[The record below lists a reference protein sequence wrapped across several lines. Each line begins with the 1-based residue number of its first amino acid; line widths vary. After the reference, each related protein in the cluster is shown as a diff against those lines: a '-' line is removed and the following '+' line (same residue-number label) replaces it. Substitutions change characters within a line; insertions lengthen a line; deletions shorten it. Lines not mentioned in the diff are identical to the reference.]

1 MGEGK
6 EDVNDYR
13 VWNETAKDE
22 GWICKESQYVNS
34 LLLLLLSS
42 SSSIQIFNL
51 SSPIRY

>member
-22 GWICKESQYVNS
+22 GWICKVKEDH
-34 LLLLLLSS
+34 
-42 SSSIQIFNL
+42 
-51 SSPIRY
+51 